1 MKAIM
6 VMYDTLSRRFL
17 STYGNTW
24 VKTPNFERLKEKS
37 VQLNNFYA
45 GSLPCMP
52 ARRELH
58 TGRYNFLHRGW
69 GPIEPFDISA
79 MELLKK
85 QGIYTHIT
93 TDHSHY
99 WEDGGA
105 TYLPRYTSWE
115 GFRGQEGDRWVGFV
129 NAKERLCIPKQ
140 AETTKGGESFYVN
153 YANRT
158 QMEKEEDFSSVKA
171 FQAGLDFID
180 RNYQEDD
187 WFLQIESFDP
197 HEPFYVP
204 QKYLDLYPEIPDNIY
219 FDWPPYAPVCENDAE
234 KKQIIT
240 RYAALISMCDAY
252 LGKVLDKMD
261 AYDLWKDT
269 MLIVNTDH
277 GFLMGEHDWWG
288 KNVMPNYNEIV
299 HLPFYIYD
307 PRCSKIGEER
317 HALAQTID
325 IAPTLLDFFD
335 KEIPDEMQGHSLR
348 GVVQSDEVIH
358 EQILFGNFGGHINVC
373 DGTYTYMRSSL
384 TSKNQPSFEYTLMP
398 TMMRG
403 FINKKALAHST
414 LTNEFA
420 CFQHQNVLKIPSG
433 SSILSS
439 YRFGNKLFDITQDY
453 YQKHPLDDLGVELQM
468 IEKMRLAMQDSEAPK
483 EQYERMGIPMERPL
497 TKAELILQKEDRK
510 RRDHVEVPFELTQDE
525 NAQVLM
531 LQDMLSKE
539 VYEQL
544 LSALT
549 NAHEQKQDI
558 QQFIE
563 RYIQTMLEHMALPQ
577 GLRNMIKELIKN
589 AGKIE

>member
-37 VQLNNFYA
+37 IQFNQFYA

-85 QGIYTHIT
+85 KGIYSHIT

-105 TYLPRYTSWE
+105 TYLPRYTTWE
-115 GFRGQEGDRWVGFV
+115 GFRGQEGDRFVGMV
-129 NAKERLCIPKQ
+129 NASERLTIPKQ
-140 AETTKGGESFYVN
+140 AKTSKTGESFYVN

-158 QMEKEEDFSSVKA
+158 KMQKEEDFSSVKA

-180 RNYQEDD
+180 LNHTEDD

-204 QKYLDLYPEIPDNIY
+204 QRYLDLYEDIDCDVY
-219 FDWPPYAPVCENDAE
+219 FDWPPYAPVCESEQE
-234 KKQIIT
+234 KRQIIL
-240 RYAALISMCDAY
+240 RYAALISMCDEY

-277 GFLMGEHDWWG
+277 GFLTGEHDWWG

-307 PRCSKIGEER
+307 PRCPKANEER
-317 HALAQTID
+317 DSLAQTID
-325 IAPTLLDFFD
+325 IAPTLLDFFQVD
-335 KEIPDEMQGHSLR
+335 IPEVMQGKALLP
-348 GVVQSDEVIH
+348 VIEH
-358 EQILFGNFGGHINVC
+358 KGIIHDSVLFGSCGGHINLC
-373 DGTYTYMRSSL
+373 DGTYVYMRSSL
-384 TSKNQPSFEYTLMP
+384 TSKNQPFYEYTLMP

-403 FINKKALAHST
+403 FMNAKALAKSE

-420 CFQHQNVLKIPSG
+420 CFQNQTVLKIPS
-433 SSILSS
+433 STFMSS
-439 YRFGNKLFDITQDY
+439 YRFGNKLFNITKDYNQQYPMEDVDI
-453 YQKHPLDDLGVELQM
+453 ELMM
-468 IEKMRLAMQDSEAPK
+468 IEKMRKAMLESEAPK
-483 EQYERMGIPMERPL
+483 EQYERMGIPKDRPF
-497 TKAELILQKEDRK
+497 TKEELLAQREQRILQDTIQL
-510 RRDHVEVPFELTQDE
+510 PFAITHDE
-525 NAQVLM
+525 HA
-531 LQDMLSKE
+531 
-539 VYEQL
+539 QL
-544 LSALT
+544 LMIRDLVPESVFTGLLASLIQ
-549 NAHEQKQDI
+549 AHEEGKAIVDCMEQSINQIFSKMKLPLGI
-558 QQFIE
+558 
-563 RYIQTMLEHMALPQ
+563 RTMMRNLIQT
-577 GLRNMIKELIKN
+577 
-589 AGKIE
+589 AGKVD

>member
-37 VQLNNFYA
+37 VQLNQFYA

-85 QGIYTHIT
+85 KGIYSHIT

-99 WEDGGA
+99 WEDGGS
-105 TYLPRYTSWE
+105 TYLPRYTTWE
-115 GFRGQEGDRWVGFV
+115 GFRGQEGDRWVGMV
-129 NAKERLCIPKQ
+129 NASERLCIPKQ
-140 AETTKGGESFYVN
+140 AETTKAGESFYVN

-158 QMEKEEDFSSVKA
+158 QMQKEEDFSSVKA

-180 RNYQEDD
+180 VNHEEDN

-204 QKYLDLYPEIPDNIY
+204 QKYLDLYEDIPCDVY
-219 FDWPPYAPVCENDAE
+219 FDWPPYAPVCESEEE
-234 KKQIIT
+234 KRQIII

-277 GFLMGEHDWWG
+277 GFLTGEHDWWG

-299 HLPFYIYD
+299 HLPFYLYD
-307 PRCSKIGEER
+307 PRCPKANEER
-317 HALAQTID
+317 DSLAQTID
-325 IAPTLLDFFD
+325 IAPTLLEFFGVD
-335 KEIPDEMQGHSLR
+335 IPDVMQGRPLYPVLAN
-348 GVVQSDEVIH
+348 GEVIH
-358 EQILFGNFGGHINVC
+358 DAILFGSHGGHINVC
-373 DGTYTYMRSSL
+373 DGTHVYMRSPLS
-384 TSKNQPSFEYTLMP
+384 SKNQPSYEYTLMP

-403 FINKKALAHST
+403 FIHAKTLAKSE

-420 CFQHQNVLKIPSG
+420 CFQHQNVLKLPASNFM
-433 SSILSS
+433 SS
-439 YRFGNKLFDITQDY
+439 YRFGNKLFNVQEDY
-453 YQKHPLDDLGVELQM
+453 NQCHPIDDANIEIAML
-468 IEKMRLAMQDSEAPK
+468 EKMRLMMIDSEAPK
-483 EQYERMGIPMERPL
+483 EQYERMGMYADRPL
-497 TKAELILQKEDRK
+497 TKEEL
-510 RRDHVEVPFELTQDE
+510 LTQREERKKQDTIDLPFAISEDE
-525 NAQVLM
+525 NAQILM
-531 LQDMLSKE
+531 IKDMLPEKM
-539 VYEQL
+539 YHHL
-544 LSALT
+544 LDSLVQ
-549 NAHEQKQDI
+549 AHEQGRKIAEVLEESI
-558 QQFIE
+558 QLAFTTMKLPVG
-563 RYIQTMLEHMALPQ
+563 IQRMMK
-577 GLRNMIKELIKN
+577 NLIQN
-589 AGKIE
+589 AGKID